1 MTEPALGIDI
11 AKLKFNVCLIKH
23 DGKLKHKV
31 LPNNEAGFEQLTE
44 WFSRQGAGRVHACL
58 EATGTYGEA
67 LALFLHQAGHAV
79 SVVNPAAIKAFAQSR
94 PSRTKTDRVDAELIA
109 RFGQAQEPPRW
120 TPPAVEV
127 RELQALVRRLESLIE
142 MRVMEENRLSSGIT
156 VDSVRQ
162 SVEELLNHLNEQI
175 KHCEEL
181 IRQHIDNHPGLKRQ
195 SELLDSIPGTAESTA
210 AALLAEITGIKQ
222 YKSARQV
229 AAYAGLVPRERQSG
243 TSVRGRARLSKI
255 GNARLRRALYFPAI
269 TALRCSPFFQAW
281 AKGLQERGK
290 SKMSVICAV
299 MRKLVH
305 LAYGVLKTGKPF
317 DPEWEKIACLPTQ
330 YLTGRTFNYITVKL
344 TMKAALFALR
354 LNELLDRPLSILF
367 NFVSASLSFATHD
380 LILWFREGC
389 LRPEWTRAEGVSLS
403 DR

>member
-330 YLTGRTFNYITVKL
+330 YLTGREVL
-344 TMKAALFALR
+344 T
-354 LNELLDRPLSILF
+354 DSIP
-367 NFVSASLSFATHD
+367 VDDKRQTHSAPV
-380 LILWFREGC
+380 E
-389 LRPEWTRAEGVSLS
+389 
-403 DR
+403 